1 MEKYSF
7 SQPVQIQNAAVDFRR
22 RMKPSALL
30 RCIEQIS
37 TDHACAYGMDDVFFA
52 QQKAVFLLGKQALR
66 FVRVPRRGEQMTLT
80 TFAEQ
85 SRRGSLKRIT
95 ELRGEDGQLAALVD
109 AGGSWWIQ
117 RASISCVSRVGRLR
131 SIIGTSRWR
140 RSFRCT
146 SIRQSL

>member
-109 AGGSWWIQ
+109 ARWIQ

>member
-66 FVRVPRRGEQMTLT
+66 FVRVPRRG
-80 TFAEQ
+80 
-85 SRRGSLKRIT
+85 SR
-95 ELRGEDGQLAALVD
+95 
-109 AGGSWWIQ
+109 
-117 RASISCVSRVGRLR
+117 
-131 SIIGTSRWR
+131 
-140 RSFRCT
+140 
-146 SIRQSL
+146 

>member
-95 ELRGEDGQLAALVD
+95 ELRGRTASWQPWWMPVDPGGYREPAYPASAGLAGSGALLEP
-109 AGGSWWIQ
+109 AGGGG
-117 RASISCVSRVGRLR
+117 ASAARP
-131 SIIGTSRWR
+131 
-140 RSFRCT
+140 
-146 SIRQSL
+146 